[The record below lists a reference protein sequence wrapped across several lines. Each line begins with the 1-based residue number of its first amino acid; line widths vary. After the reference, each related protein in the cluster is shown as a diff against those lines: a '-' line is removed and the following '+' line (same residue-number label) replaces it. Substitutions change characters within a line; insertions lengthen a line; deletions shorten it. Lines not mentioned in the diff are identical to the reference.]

1 MNNILNKDN
10 DVRILGINFKKD
22 KALAFGSFI
31 LATSTIFYHS
41 SEKRRKLMIL
51 LKNKFFVLS
60 VLVAL
65 SFSIYTFYFI
75 PKDNDDSVKIKKA
88 TKQAIIGFLIGMFHH
103 LDFNVGPFW
112 FIWLVSYYLDASE

>member
-1 MNNILNKDN
+1 MNNILSKVN
-10 DVRILGINFKKD
+10 DFQILGINFKKD
-22 KALAFGSFI
+22 KVLAFGSFI

-41 SEKRRKLMIL
+41 NEKRKKLMEL

-60 VLVAL
+60 VLFAM
-65 SFSIYTFYFI
+65 SFSIYTLYFI
-75 PKDNDDSVKIKKA
+75 PKDNDDNEKVKKA

-112 FIWLVSYYLDASE
+112 FIWLVSYYLDISE

>member
-1 MNNILNKDN
+1 MNNILSKDN
-10 DVRILGINFKKD
+10 DFQILGINFKKD
-22 KALAFGSFI
+22 KVLAFGSFI

-41 SEKRRKLMIL
+41 EEKRKKLMHL

-60 VLVAL
+60 VLFAM
-65 SFSIYTFYFI
+65 SFSIYTLYFI
-75 PKDNDDSVKIKKA
+75 PKDSDDNDKVKKA

-112 FIWLVSYYLDASE
+112 FIWLVSYYLDVSE

>member
-1 MNNILNKDN
+1 MNNILSKDN
-10 DVRILGINFKKD
+10 DFQILGINFKKD
-22 KALAFGSFI
+22 KILAFGSFI

-41 SEKRRKLMIL
+41 NEKRKKLMHL

-60 VLVAL
+60 VLFAM
-65 SFSIYTFYFI
+65 SFSIYTLYFI
-75 PKDNDDSVKIKKA
+75 PKNNDYEKVKKA

-112 FIWLVSYYLDASE
+112 FIWLASYYLDVGE